1 MLWPVKVRLRYV
13 FEKWAKRRGANVR
26 GVGRPTA
33 CARAVGAPTRSATK
47 LKVARI
53 FKTLRQPAQ
62 QAVDKSLSW
71 RGVILR
77 RSFFLLQQFEV
88 EDIWT
93 QVSFCTKSWPFGCKT
108 GLAALVRGHLQPF
121 CICGAATKTDICF
134 TTSQPQALLPSK
146 CVVHLRNKSDSLIEQ
161 STTAS
166 LIFQTNFL
174 QVILLYFQKKQL
186 PNIAK
191 LNSNLVPHKSS
202 EPYSAKDFERNWK
215 KPNQAVEPQFRK
227 KNVTKMEDIMI

>member
-1 MLWPVKVRLRYV
+1 MLWPEKVHWRYV

-33 CARAVGAPTRSATK
+33 CSRAVEERHQTQSCQN
-47 LKVARI
+47 I
-53 FKTLRQPAQ
+53 LRQPAH

-77 RSFFLLQQFEV
+77 RSLFLLQQFAV

-121 CICGAATKTDICF
+121 CIWAAATKTDICF
-134 TTSQPQALLPSK
+134 TTSQPQALLPFK
-146 CVVHLRNKSDSLIEQ
+146 CVVHLKNKSDSLIEQ

-174 QVILLYFQKKQL
+174 QVILLYF
-186 PNIAK
+186 
-191 LNSNLVPHKSS
+191 
-202 EPYSAKDFERNWK
+202 
-215 KPNQAVEPQFRK
+215 
-227 KNVTKMEDIMI
+227 